1 MVREEAWDWLEEAKA
16 DLRRAERAEKNGDYS
31 LACYMS
37 QQAAEKALKAC
48 HIGLL
53 RKRPPHVHDL
63 TMLYEN
69 LKPAFALP
77 RELEEALP
85 ELSQYYVT
93 ARYPNAG
100 IRRPSRSF
108 SRTQSTRAIEVARD
122 VVGKVEEALSAAQ
135 RG

>member
-1 MVREEAWDWLEEAKA
+1 MVREEALDWFEEAKI
-16 DLRRAERAEKNGDYS
+16 DLKRAERAEKNEDYS

-37 QQAAEKALKAC
+37 QQAIEKAFRAC
-48 HIGLL
+48 YIGLL

-69 LKPAFALP
+69 LKPILSLP
-77 RELEEALP
+77 SELEEALS
-85 ELSQYYVT
+85 EVSQYYVT

-108 SRTQSTRAIEVARD
+108 SKIQSIRAIEVARD
-122 VVGKVEEALSAAQ
+122 VIKKIEEAFSTA
-135 RG
+135 